1 MGKNRKKRIVIVSLA
16 LLCVVVVEA
25 QTITGKVV
33 DSKTQETIVGATI
46 SVVADKRV
54 LAVTDV
60 NGQFSLPVRYQNKL
74 VKISYIGYKTQTV
87 PLTVNAIYRLRQNV
101 AALGEVVV
109 TARASEGPVT
119 SSIIGRDA
127 MTHLQPNSI
136 ADLMELLPGGY
147 AKDPNMGEANTI
159 TLRETGTMGAYGS
172 TTKNNN
178 YSISS
183 LGTQFM
189 VDGVPISTDANM
201 QYSPLSDTQSST
213 SSSTTENN
221 RNITNRG
228 VDMRSI
234 STDDIESV
242 EVVRGIPSVEYG
254 NLTSGLV
261 NIKKIRRVIPLTA
274 RFKADGYSKLF
285 SLGKGLALNAAGN
298 SVLNVDLGYMDSKID
313 PTDNFENYKRVTGS
327 LRYTLRGERDKKH
340 LWQYS
345 SAFDYSGSFDDS
357 KSDPDIN
364 YGNVEEYKSSYSRLA
379 LTNSF
384 NLKLTKSWFRELD
397 VNTLV
402 SLQLDR
408 LRQTRLVA
416 PQRYGIVPLAW
427 VDGEN
432 EAQAVY
438 AEYTANY
445 LCDGKPFNAYV
456 KAKGVMGFKTTHT
469 DHTIKIGAN
478 WDIAKNFGRGQVYD
492 MHRPLSVS
500 GWSSRPRKYS
510 DIPALQNF
518 SFFVEDLMKANIGK
532 SKIELMAGVRLNTL
546 LGLDSKYNMSGK
558 YYADPR
564 VNLAWHFPKFDL
576 GGKPMAI
583 SLNGGYGIT
592 TKMPTLN
599 YLYPDKYYSNF
610 ICMAYYDTEN
620 PTQDSK
626 FIVHTYVQDPTN
638 YQIKPAR
645 NHKWE
650 VRLDMNWNDN
660 RLSVDYFRESMN
672 SGFRYSSIYGVY
684 DYKYYDVSQMGAG
697 VDYTTLPYENRRV
710 LDGYQQVANGS
721 KLVKQGVELAFTSQ
735 RIKCLRTRVNVTGA
749 WFHTQYTNSQPM
761 FDAVST
767 VVNGQAVRDKYVG
780 LYDWNDG
787 RINDR
792 LNTNVTFDTQIPE
805 WKLVFTTSVQ
815 CMWMIRTKQMKKNG
829 TPMAYIS
836 SEDGLLHDYTEESQ
850 NNPYLLQL
858 ARTYN
863 DDQFKAFTVPMSMV
877 VNLKVTK
884 EIGRYMRLSF
894 FANKILDYLP
904 DYTAN
909 GRVIRRNASPYF
921 GVEAGFTI

>member
-1 MGKNRKKRIVIVSLA
+1 MAFLNVAVM
-16 LLCVVVVEA
+16 EA
-25 QTITGKVV
+25 QNIICKVV
-33 DSKTQETIVGATI
+33 DAKTQEAIVGA
-46 SVVADKRV
+46 VVTQKSSKKV
-54 LAVTDV
+54 LAITDIDGKCELSSSYEG
-60 NGQFSLPVRYQNKL
+60 NL
-74 VKISYIGYKTQTV
+74 VVITYVGYKSLTI
-87 PLTVNAIYRLRQNV
+87 PLKNHAIIPLRQN
-101 AALGEVVV
+101 ATALGEVVV
-109 TARASEGPVT
+109 TARASDGPVT

-159 TLRETGTMGAYGS
+159 TLRETGTMGAYGAI
-172 TTKNNN
+172 TKNNN

-189 VDGVPISTDANM
+189 VDGVPISTDANL
-201 QYSPLSDTQSST
+201 QYSPLSDTQSSA
-213 SSSTTENN
+213 SSSTVENN

-254 NLTSGLV
+254 NLTSGLI
-261 NIKKIRRVIPLTA
+261 NIKKIRRAIPLTA

-285 SLGKGLALNAAGN
+285 SLGKGLQLDGEGN
-298 SVLNVDLGYMDSKID
+298 SILNVDLGYMDSKID
-313 PTDNFENYKRVTGS
+313 PTDNFENYKRVTGA
-327 LRYTLRGERDKKH
+327 LRYTLRGDRKEKIK
-340 LWQYS
+340 WQWN

-364 YGNVEEYKSSYSRLA
+364 YGRVDEYKSSYSRLA
-379 LTNSF
+379 LTNGF
-384 NLKLTKSWFRELD
+384 NVKMPKSWFKELD

-416 PQRYGIVPLAW
+416 PQRYGIVPLSW
-427 VDGEN
+427 SDGEN

-438 AEYTANY
+438 AEYTAHY

-456 KAKGVMGFKTTHT
+456 KVKGVMGFKTPYTL
-469 DHTIKIGAN
+469 HTIKVGAN
-478 WDIAKNFGRGQVYD
+478 WDLAKNFGRGQVYD
-492 MHRPLSVS
+492 MHHPLSVS

-510 DIPALQNF
+510 DIPSLQNF
-518 SFFVEDLMKANIGK
+518 SLFAEELMKANVGK
-532 SKIELMAGVRLNTL
+532 CQLELMVGLRLNTL
-546 LGLDSKYNMSGK
+546 LGLERQFDMSGK

-564 VNLAWHFPKFDL
+564 ANLAWHLPKFKL
-576 GGKPMAI
+576 GGKPMSI

-610 ICMAYYDTEN
+610 ICMAYYDTVN
-620 PTQDSK
+620 PEQDSK
-626 FIVHTYVQDPTN
+626 FVVHTYVQDPTN
-638 YQIKPAR
+638 YHIKPAR

-650 VRLDMNWNDN
+650 IRLDMDWNDN
-660 RLSVDYFRESMN
+660 RLSVDYFRESMT
-672 SGFRYSSIYGVY
+672 SGFRYSTIYGVY
-684 DYKYYDVSQMGAG
+684 DYKSYDVSQMAAG
-697 VDYTTLPYENRRV
+697 KDYTTLPYENKRV
-710 LDGYQQVANGS
+710 LDGYQQSSNGS
-721 KLVKQGVELAFTSQ
+721 ELVKQGIELAFTSQ
-735 RIKCLRTRVNVTGA
+735 RIHCLRTRINVTGA
-749 WFHTQYTNSQPM
+749 WFHTRYTNSQPM
-761 FDAVST
+761 YSPVTT
-767 VVNGQAVRDKYVG
+767 VIDGTAVRDKYVG
-780 LYDWNDG
+780 LYDWNEG
-787 RINDR
+787 RENDR

-805 WKLVFTTSVQ
+805 WKLIFTTSVQ
-815 CMWMIRTKQMKKNG
+815 CMWMIRTKQMWKNG
-829 TPMAYIS
+829 TPMAYMS
-836 SEDGLLHDYTEESQ
+836 YVDGQLHDFKDADRSD
-850 NNPYLLQL
+850 PYLMQL
-858 ARTYN
+858 VRTYN
-863 DDQFKAFTVPMSMV
+863 EEQFKPFTVPMSML

-884 EIGRYMRLSF
+884 EIGKYMRLSF

-909 GRVIRRNASPYF
+909 GKVIRRNASPYF

>member
-1 MGKNRKKRIVIVSLA
+1 MAFLNVAVM
-16 LLCVVVVEA
+16 EA
-25 QTITGKVV
+25 QNIICKVV
-33 DSKTQETIVGATI
+33 DAKTQEAIVGA
-46 SVVADKRV
+46 VVTQKSSKKV
-54 LAVTDV
+54 LAITDIDGKCELSSSYEG
-60 NGQFSLPVRYQNKL
+60 NL
-74 VKISYIGYKTQTV
+74 VVITYVGYKSLTI
-87 PLTVNAIYRLRQNV
+87 PLKNHAIIPLRQN
-101 AALGEVVV
+101 ATALGEVVV
-109 TARASEGPVT
+109 TARASDGPVT

-159 TLRETGTMGAYGS
+159 TLRETGTMGAYGAI
-172 TTKNNN
+172 TKNNN

-189 VDGVPISTDANM
+189 VDGVPISTDANL
-201 QYSPLSDTQSST
+201 QYSPLSDTQSSA
-213 SSSTTENN
+213 SSSTVENN

-254 NLTSGLV
+254 NLTSGLI
-261 NIKKIRRVIPLTA
+261 NIKKIRRAIPLTA

-285 SLGKGLALNAAGN
+285 SLGKGLQLDGEGN
-298 SVLNVDLGYMDSKID
+298 SILNVDLGYMDSKID
-313 PTDNFENYKRVTGS
+313 PTDNFENYKRVTGA
-327 LRYTLRGERDKKH
+327 LRYTLRGDRKEKIK
-340 LWQYS
+340 WQWN

-364 YGNVEEYKSSYSRLA
+364 YGRVDEYKSSYSRLA
-379 LTNSF
+379 LTNGF
-384 NLKLTKSWFRELD
+384 NVKMPKSWFKELD

-416 PQRYGIVPLAW
+416 PQRYGIVPLSW
-427 VDGEN
+427 SDGEN

-438 AEYTANY
+438 AEYTAHY

-456 KAKGVMGFKTTHT
+456 KVKGVMGFKTPYTL
-469 DHTIKIGAN
+469 HTIKVGAN
-478 WDIAKNFGRGQVYD
+478 WDLAKNFGRGQVYD
-492 MHRPLSVS
+492 MHHPLSVS

-510 DIPALQNF
+510 DIPSLQNF
-518 SFFVEDLMKANIGK
+518 SLFAEELLKADVGQ
-532 SKIELMAGVRLNTL
+532 SKVELMLGVRLNTL
-546 LGLDSKYNMSGK
+546 LGLDKQYDMSGK

-564 VNLAWHFPKFDL
+564 ANLAWHFPKFEVA
-576 GGKPMAI
+576 GKPMSI

-610 ICMAYYDTEN
+610 ICMAYYDTAN
-620 PTQDSK
+620 PEQDSK
-626 FIVHTYVQDPTN
+626 FVVHTYVQEPTN

-650 VRLDMNWNDN
+650 IRMDMDWNDN
-660 RLSVDYFRESMN
+660 RLSLDYFRESMT
-672 SGFRYSSIYGVY
+672 SGFRYSTIYGVY
-684 DYKYYDVSQMGAG
+684 DYKSYDVTQMAAG
-697 VDYTTLPYENRRV
+697 MDYTTLPYENKRV
-710 LDGYQQVANGS
+710 LDGYQQASNGS
-721 KLVKQGVELAFTSQ
+721 ELVKQGIELAFTSQ
-735 RIKCLRTRVNVTGA
+735 RIHCLRTRINVTGA
-749 WFHTQYTNSQPM
+749 WFHTKYTNSQPL
-761 FDAVST
+761 FSPVST
-767 VVNGQAVRDKYVG
+767 VIDGRAVREKYVG
-780 LYDWNDG
+780 LYNWNDG
-787 RINDR
+787 RENDR

-805 WKLVFTTSVQ
+805 WKLIFTTSVQ
-815 CMWMIRTKQMKKNG
+815 CMWMIRTKQMWKNG
-829 TPMAYIS
+829 TPMAYMS
-836 SEDGLLHDYTEESQ
+836 YVDGQLHDFKDADRSD
-850 NNPYLLQL
+850 PYLMQL
-858 ARTYN
+858 VRTYN
-863 DDQFKAFTVPMSMV
+863 EEQFKPFTVPMSML

-884 EIGRYMRLSF
+884 EIGKYMRLSF

-909 GRVIRRNASPYF
+909 GKVMRFS
-921 GVEAGFTI
+921 

>member
-1 MGKNRKKRIVIVSLA
+1 MAFLNVAVM
-16 LLCVVVVEA
+16 EA
-25 QTITGKVV
+25 QNIICKVV
-33 DSKTQETIVGATI
+33 DAKTQEAIVGA
-46 SVVADKRV
+46 VVTQKSSKKV
-54 LAVTDV
+54 LAITDIDGKCELSSSYEG
-60 NGQFSLPVRYQNKL
+60 NL
-74 VKISYIGYKTQTV
+74 VVITYVGYKSLTI
-87 PLTVNAIYRLRQNV
+87 PLKNHAIIPLRQN
-101 AALGEVVV
+101 ATALGEVVV
-109 TARASEGPVT
+109 TARASDGPVT

-159 TLRETGTMGAYGS
+159 TLRETGTMGAYGAI
-172 TTKNNN
+172 TKNNN

-189 VDGVPISTDANM
+189 VDGVPISTDANL
-201 QYSPLSDTQSST
+201 QYSPLSDTQSSA
-213 SSSTTENN
+213 SSSTVENN

-254 NLTSGLV
+254 NLTSGLI
-261 NIKKIRRVIPLTA
+261 NIKKIRRAIPLTA

-285 SLGKGLALNAAGN
+285 SLGKGLQLDGEGN
-298 SVLNVDLGYMDSKID
+298 SILNVDLGYMDSKID
-313 PTDNFENYKRVTGS
+313 PTDNFENYKRVTGA
-327 LRYTLRGERDKKH
+327 LRYTLRGDRKEIIK
-340 LWQYS
+340 WQWNL
-345 SAFDYSGSFDDS
+345 AFDYSGSFDDS

-364 YGNVEEYKSSYSRLA
+364 YGRVDEYKSSYSRLA
-379 LTNSF
+379 LTNGF
-384 NLKLTKSWFRELD
+384 NVKMPKSWFKELD

-416 PQRYGIVPLAW
+416 PQRYGIVPLSW
-427 VDGEN
+427 SDGEN

-438 AEYTANY
+438 AEYTAHY

-456 KAKGVMGFKTTHT
+456 KVKGVMGFKTPYTL
-469 DHTIKIGAN
+469 HTIKVGAN
-478 WDIAKNFGRGQVYD
+478 WDLAKNFGRGQVYD
-492 MHRPLSVS
+492 MHHPLSVS

-510 DIPALQNF
+510 DIPSLQNF
-518 SFFVEDLMKANIGK
+518 SLFAEELMKANVGK
-532 SKIELMAGVRLNTL
+532 CQLELMVGLRLNTL
-546 LGLDSKYNMSGK
+546 LGLERQFDMSGK

-564 VNLAWHFPKFDL
+564 ANLAWHLPKFKL
-576 GGKPMAI
+576 GGKPMSI

-610 ICMAYYDTEN
+610 ICMAYYDTAN
-620 PTQDSK
+620 PEQDSK
-626 FIVHTYVQDPTN
+626 FVVHTYVQEPTN

-650 VRLDMNWNDN
+650 IRMDMDWNDN
-660 RLSVDYFRESMN
+660 RLSLDYFRESMT
-672 SGFRYSSIYGVY
+672 SGFRYSTIYGVY
-684 DYKYYDVSQMGAG
+684 DYKSYDVTQMAAG
-697 VDYTTLPYENRRV
+697 MDYTTLPYENKRV
-710 LDGYQQVANGS
+710 LDGYQQASNGS
-721 KLVKQGVELAFTSQ
+721 ELVKQGIELAFTSQ
-735 RIKCLRTRVNVTGA
+735 RIHCLRTRINVTGA
-749 WFHTQYTNSQPM
+749 WFHTRYTNSQPM
-761 FDAVST
+761 YSPVTT
-767 VVNGQAVRDKYVG
+767 VIDGTAVRDKYVG
-780 LYDWNDG
+780 LYDWNEG
-787 RINDR
+787 RENDR

-805 WKLVFTTSVQ
+805 WKLIFTTSVQ
-815 CMWMIRTKQMKKNG
+815 CMWMIRTKQMWKNG
-829 TPMAYIS
+829 TPMAYMS
-836 SEDGLLHDYTEESQ
+836 YVDGQLHDFKDADRSD
-850 NNPYLLQL
+850 PYLMQL
-858 ARTYN
+858 VRTYN
-863 DDQFKAFTVPMSMV
+863 EEQFKPFTVPMSML

-884 EIGRYMRLSF
+884 EIGKYMRLSF

-909 GRVIRRNASPYF
+909 GKVIRRNASPYF

>member
-1 MGKNRKKRIVIVSLA
+1 MKRIITVSLS
-16 LLCVVVVEA
+16 LLSVVMAEA
-25 QTITGKVV
+25 QNIIGQVV
-33 DSKTQETIVGATI
+33 DSKTQETIIGATI
-46 SVVADKRV
+46 SVVDAKEFS
-54 LAVTDV
+54 AVTDV
-60 NGQFSLPVRYQNKL
+60 NGRFALPAHCQGKQ
-74 VKISYIGYKTQTV
+74 VKISYVGYK
-87 PLTVNAIYRLRQNV
+87 PLAIALTAHATYRLQQDV
-101 AALGEVVV
+101 KAIGEVVV

-159 TLRETGTMGAYGS
+159 TLRETGTMGAYGT

-213 SSSTTENN
+213 SSSSTENN

-234 STDDIESV
+234 STDDIENV

-261 NIKKIRRVIPLTA
+261 NIKKIRRAIPLTA

-285 SLGKGLALNAAGN
+285 SLGKGINLGTSGS

-313 PTDNFENYKRVTGS
+313 PTDNFESYKRVTGS
-327 LRYTLRGERDKKH
+327 LRYTYRNDKNDNCT
-340 LWQYS
+340 WQWN

-364 YGNVEEYKSSYSRLA
+364 YGNISEYKSSYSRMA
-379 LTNSF
+379 LTNNF
-384 NLKLTKSWFRELD
+384 NLRMPKSWLREVD
-397 VNTLV
+397 VNTSL

-408 LRQTRLVA
+408 LRQTRLVS
-416 PQRYGIVPLAW
+416 PQRYGIVPLSW
-427 VDGEN
+427 SEGEN
-432 EAQAVY
+432 VAQAVFS
-438 AEYTANY
+438 EYEASY
-445 LCDGKPFNAYV
+445 LCDGKPFTAYV
-456 KAKGVMGFKTTHT
+456 KAKAVMGFDALRTNSTVKL
-469 DHTIKIGAN
+469 GAN
-478 WDIAKNFGRGQVYD
+478 WDMAKNFGRGQVYD
-492 MHRPLSVS
+492 MSHPLSLS

-510 DIPALQNF
+510 DIPSLHNF
-518 SFFVEDLMKANIGK
+518 SLFGEELLKWKWGGSRM
-532 SKIELMAGVRLNTL
+532 ELMAGVRLNTL
-546 LGLDSKYNMSGK
+546 LGLSGKYDMSGK
-558 YYADPR
+558 FYADPR
-564 VNLAWHFPKFDL
+564 ANLAWHLPKFDM

-583 SLNGGYGIT
+583 SLNMGYGIT

-610 ICMAYYDTEN
+610 TCMSYYDTQNPVEN
-620 PTQDSK
+620 SL
-626 FIVHTYVQDPTN
+626 FVVHTYIQDPTN
-638 YQIKPAR
+638 YRLKPAR

-650 VRLDMNWNDN
+650 VRLDMDWDDN
-660 RLSVDYFRESMN
+660 RLSVDYFREKMT
-672 SGFRYSSIYGVY
+672 SGFRYANI
-684 DYKYYDVSQMGAG
+684 YDVYTYRRYDASQMAAG
-697 VDYTTLPYENRRV
+697 VDYTTLSYENRQV
-710 LDGYQQVANGS
+710 LDGYQQATNGS
-721 KLVKQGVELAFTSQ
+721 ELTKQGVELSFTSR

-749 WFHTQYTNSQPM
+749 WFRTLYQNSQPM
-761 FDAVST
+761 YESVST
-767 VVNGQAVRDKYVG
+767 VVDNQPVREKYVG

-787 RINDR
+787 RENDR

-805 WKLVFTTSVQ
+805 WKLIFTTSVQ
-815 CMWMIRTKQMKKNG
+815 CMWLVRTQQMWKNG
-829 TPMAYIS
+829 TPMTYLSA
-836 SEDGLLHDYTEESQ
+836 EDGELHDYTSESAGD
-850 NNPYLLQL
+850 PYLMQL
-858 ARTYN
+858 VKNYN
-863 DDQFKAFTVPMSMV
+863 QDSFKPFTVPMSMV

-884 EIGRYMRLSF
+884 EIGKYMRLSF

-909 GRVIRRNASPYF
+909 GKVVRRNASPYF
-921 GVEAGFTI
+921 GVEAGITI

>member
-1 MGKNRKKRIVIVSLA
+1 MAFLNVAVM
-16 LLCVVVVEA
+16 EA
-25 QTITGKVV
+25 QNIICKVV
-33 DSKTQETIVGATI
+33 DAKTQEAIVGA
-46 SVVADKRV
+46 VVTQKSSKKV
-54 LAVTDV
+54 LAITDIDGKCELSSSYEG
-60 NGQFSLPVRYQNKL
+60 NL
-74 VKISYIGYKTQTV
+74 VVITYVGYKSLTI
-87 PLTVNAIYRLRQNV
+87 PLKNHAIIPLRQN
-101 AALGEVVV
+101 ATALGEVVV
-109 TARASEGPVT
+109 TARASDGPVT

-159 TLRETGTMGAYGS
+159 TLRETGTMGAYGAI
-172 TTKNNN
+172 TKNNN

-189 VDGVPISTDANM
+189 VDGVPISTDANL
-201 QYSPLSDTQSST
+201 QYSPLSDTQSSA
-213 SSSTTENN
+213 SSSTVENN

-254 NLTSGLV
+254 NLTSGLI
-261 NIKKIRRVIPLTA
+261 NIKKIRRAIPLTA

-285 SLGKGLALNAAGN
+285 SLGKGLQLDGEGN
-298 SVLNVDLGYMDSKID
+298 SILNVDLGYMDSKID
-313 PTDNFENYKRVTGS
+313 PTDNFENYKRVTGA
-327 LRYTLRGERDKKH
+327 LRYTLRGDRKEKIK
-340 LWQYS
+340 WQWN

-364 YGNVEEYKSSYSRLA
+364 YGRVDEYKSSYSRLA
-379 LTNSF
+379 LTNGF
-384 NLKLTKSWFRELD
+384 NVKMPKSWFKELD

-416 PQRYGIVPLAW
+416 PQRYGIVPLSW
-427 VDGEN
+427 SDGEN

-438 AEYTANY
+438 AEYTAHY

-456 KAKGVMGFKTTHT
+456 KVKGVMGFKTPYTL
-469 DHTIKIGAN
+469 HTIKVGAN
-478 WDIAKNFGRGQVYD
+478 WDLAKNFGRGQVYD
-492 MHRPLSVS
+492 MHHPLSVS

-510 DIPALQNF
+510 DIPSLQNF
-518 SFFVEDLMKANIGK
+518 SLFAEELLKADVGQ
-532 SKIELMAGVRLNTL
+532 SKVELMLGVRLNTL
-546 LGLDSKYNMSGK
+546 LGLDKQYDMSGK

-564 VNLAWHFPKFDL
+564 ANLAWHFPKFEVA
-576 GGKPMAI
+576 GKPMSI

-610 ICMAYYDTEN
+610 ICMAYYDTAN
-620 PTQDSK
+620 PEQDSK
-626 FIVHTYVQDPTN
+626 FVVHTYVQEPTN

-650 VRLDMNWNDN
+650 IRMDMDWNDN
-660 RLSVDYFRESMN
+660 RLSLDYFRESMT
-672 SGFRYSSIYGVY
+672 SGFRYSTIYGVY
-684 DYKYYDVSQMGAG
+684 DYKSYDVTQMAAG
-697 VDYTTLPYENRRV
+697 MDYTTLPYENKRV
-710 LDGYQQVANGS
+710 LDGYQQASNGS
-721 KLVKQGVELAFTSQ
+721 ELVKQGIELAFTSQ
-735 RIKCLRTRVNVTGA
+735 RIHCLRTRINVTGA
-749 WFHTQYTNSQPM
+749 WFHTKYTNSQPL
-761 FDAVST
+761 FSPVST
-767 VVNGQAVRDKYVG
+767 VIDGRAVREKYVG
-780 LYDWNDG
+780 LYNWNDG
-787 RINDR
+787 RENDR

-805 WKLVFTTSVQ
+805 WKLIFTTSVQ
-815 CMWMIRTKQMKKNG
+815 CMWMIRTKQMWKNG
-829 TPMAYIS
+829 TPMAYMS
-836 SEDGLLHDYTEESQ
+836 YVDGQLHDFKDADRSD
-850 NNPYLLQL
+850 PYLMQL
-858 ARTYN
+858 VRTYN
-863 DDQFKAFTVPMSMV
+863 EEQFKPFTVPMSML

-884 EIGRYMRLSF
+884 EIGKYMRLSF

-909 GRVIRRNASPYF
+909 GKVIRRNASPYF
-921 GVEAGFTI
+921 GVETGFTI

>member
-1 MGKNRKKRIVIVSLA
+1 MAFLNVAVM
-16 LLCVVVVEA
+16 EA
-25 QTITGKVV
+25 QNIICKVV
-33 DSKTQETIVGATI
+33 DAKTQEAIVGA
-46 SVVADKRV
+46 VVTQKSSKKV
-54 LAVTDV
+54 LAITDIDGKCELSSSYEG
-60 NGQFSLPVRYQNKL
+60 NL
-74 VKISYIGYKTQTV
+74 VVITYVGYKSLTI
-87 PLTVNAIYRLRQNV
+87 PLKNHAIIPLRQN
-101 AALGEVVV
+101 ATALGEVVV
-109 TARASEGPVT
+109 TARASDGPVT

-159 TLRETGTMGAYGS
+159 TLRETGTMGAYGAI
-172 TTKNNN
+172 TKNNN

-189 VDGVPISTDANM
+189 VDGVPISTDANL
-201 QYSPLSDTQSST
+201 QYSPLSDTQSSA
-213 SSSTTENN
+213 SSSTVENN

-254 NLTSGLV
+254 NLTSGLI
-261 NIKKIRRVIPLTA
+261 NIKKIRRAIPLTA

-285 SLGKGLALNAAGN
+285 SLGKGLQLDGEGN
-298 SVLNVDLGYMDSKID
+298 SILNVDLGYMDSKID
-313 PTDNFENYKRVTGS
+313 PTDNFENYKRVTGA
-327 LRYTLRGERDKKH
+327 LRYTLRGDRKEKIK
-340 LWQYS
+340 WQWN

-364 YGNVEEYKSSYSRLA
+364 YGRVDEYKSSYSRLA
-379 LTNSF
+379 LTNGF
-384 NLKLTKSWFRELD
+384 NVKMPKSWFKELD

-416 PQRYGIVPLAW
+416 PQRYGIVPLSW
-427 VDGEN
+427 SDGEN

-438 AEYTANY
+438 AEYTAHY

-456 KAKGVMGFKTTHT
+456 KVKGVMGFKTPYTL
-469 DHTIKIGAN
+469 HTIKVGAN
-478 WDIAKNFGRGQVYD
+478 WDLAKNFGRGQVYD
-492 MHRPLSVS
+492 MHHPLSVS

-510 DIPALQNF
+510 DIPSLQNF
-518 SFFVEDLMKANIGK
+518 SLFAEELLKADVGQ
-532 SKIELMAGVRLNTL
+532 SKVELMLGVRLNTL
-546 LGLDSKYNMSGK
+546 LGLDKQYDMSGK

-564 VNLAWHFPKFDL
+564 ANLAWHFPKFEVA
-576 GGKPMAI
+576 GKPMSI

-610 ICMAYYDTEN
+610 ICMAYYDAAN
-620 PTQDSK
+620 PEQDSK
-626 FIVHTYVQDPTN
+626 FVVHTYVQEPTN

-650 VRLDMNWNDN
+650 IRMDMDWNDN
-660 RLSVDYFRESMN
+660 RLSLDYFRESMT
-672 SGFRYSSIYGVY
+672 SGFRYSTIYGVY
-684 DYKYYDVSQMGAG
+684 DYKSYDVTQMAAG
-697 VDYTTLPYENRRV
+697 MDYTTLPYENKRV
-710 LDGYQQVANGS
+710 LDGYQQASNGS
-721 KLVKQGVELAFTSQ
+721 ELVKQGIELAFTSQ
-735 RIKCLRTRVNVTGA
+735 RIRCLRTRINVTGA
-749 WFHTQYTNSQPM
+749 WFHTKYTNSQPL
-761 FDAVST
+761 FSPVST
-767 VVNGQAVRDKYVG
+767 VIDGRAVREKYVG
-780 LYDWNDG
+780 LYNWNDG
-787 RINDR
+787 RENDR

-805 WKLVFTTSVQ
+805 WKLIFTTSVQ
-815 CMWMIRTKQMKKNG
+815 CMWMIRTKQMWKNG
-829 TPMAYIS
+829 TPMAYMS
-836 SEDGLLHDYTEESQ
+836 YVDGQLHDFKDADRSD
-850 NNPYLLQL
+850 PYLMQL
-858 ARTYN
+858 VRTYN
-863 DDQFKAFTVPMSMV
+863 EEQFKPFTVPMSML

-884 EIGRYMRLSF
+884 EIGKYMRLSF

-909 GRVIRRNASPYF
+909 GKVIRRNASPYF

>member
-1 MGKNRKKRIVIVSLA
+1 MRRTVTALLA
-16 LLCVVVVEA
+16 LLCVVMAEA
-25 QTITGKVV
+25 QTITGKVI
-33 DSKTQETIVGATI
+33 DAKTQEAIIGATI
-46 SVVADKRV
+46 TLKGSKGVS
-54 LAVTDV
+54 AVTDI
-60 NGQFSLPVRYQNKL
+60 NGQFKMVTPPKGSSIHV
-74 VKISYIGYKTQTV
+74 SYVGYKSLDV
-87 PLTVNAIYRLRQNV
+87 PLRDGATYRLRQDV

-109 TARASEGPVT
+109 TARASDGPVT
-119 SSIIGRDA
+119 SSLIGRDA

-172 TTKNNN
+172 STKNNN

-213 SSSTTENN
+213 SSSTVENN

-261 NIKKIRRVIPLTA
+261 NIKKIRRAIPLTA

-285 SLGKGLALNAAGN
+285 SLGKGINLDKGGT
-298 SVLNVDLGYMDSKID
+298 SILNVDLGYMDSKID

-327 LRYTLRGERDKKH
+327 LRYTYRNDKDSH
-340 LWQYS
+340 RIWQYN

-364 YGNVEEYKSSYSRLA
+364 YGNISEYKSSYSRMA
-379 LTNSF
+379 LTNNF
-384 NLKLTKSWFRELD
+384 NLKMPKSWFKEVD

-408 LRQTRLVA
+408 LRQTQLVA
-416 PQRYGIVPLAW
+416 PQRYGIVPLSW
-427 VDGEN
+427 SEGEN
-432 EAQAVY
+432 VAQAVFS
-438 AEYTANY
+438 EYEASY
-445 LCDGKPFNAYV
+445 LCDGKPFTAYV
-456 KAKGVMGFKTTHT
+456 KAKAVMGFDVLNTHSAV
-469 DHTIKIGAN
+469 KVGAN
-478 WDIAKNFGRGQVYD
+478 WDMAKNFGRGQVYD
-492 MHRPLSVS
+492 MARPLSLS

-518 SFFVEDLMKANIGK
+518 SLFGEELLKWGWGRSQLD
-532 SKIELMAGVRLNTL
+532 LMAGVRLNSL
-546 LGLDSKYNMSGK
+546 LGLNRKFDMSGK
-558 YYADPR
+558 MYVDPR
-564 VNLAWHFPKFDL
+564 VNLAWHLPKFDV
-576 GGKPMAI
+576 GDKPMSI
-583 SLNGGYGIT
+583 SLNVGYGIT

-610 ICMAYYDTEN
+610 ICMSYYDTQHPVE
-620 PTQDSK
+620 DSK
-626 FIVHTYVQDPTN
+626 FVVHTYIQDPTN
-638 YQIKPAR
+638 YHLKPAR
-645 NHKWE
+645 NSKWE
-650 VRLDMNWNDN
+650 VRMDVSWNDN
-660 RLSVDYFRESMN
+660 RLSVDYFREKMN
-672 SGFRYSSIYGVY
+672 SGFRYSNIYDVY
-684 DYKYYDVSQMGAG
+684 TYRRYDVSQMAAG
-697 VDYTTLPYENRRV
+697 VDYTTLPYETRQV
-710 LDGYQQVANGS
+710 LDGYQQVSNGS
-721 KLVKQGVELAFTSQ
+721 ELTKQGIELSFTSQ

-749 WFHTQYTNSQPM
+749 WFRTLYQNSQPM
-761 FDAVST
+761 FESVSAVID
-767 VVNGQAVRDKYVG
+767 NQPLRERYVG

-787 RINDR
+787 RQNDR

-805 WKLVFTTSVQ
+805 WKLIFTTSVQ
-815 CMWMIRTKQMKKNG
+815 CMWLVRTKLMWKNG
-829 TPMAYIS
+829 TPMAYLS
-836 SEDGLLHDYTEESQ
+836 AEDGELHDYTDESAQ
-850 NNPYLLQL
+850 DAYLMQL
-858 ARTYN
+858 IKSYN
-863 DDQFKAFTVPMSMV
+863 QDSFKPFTIPMSMI

-884 EIGRYMRLSF
+884 EIGKYMRLSF

-909 GRVIRRNASPYF
+909 GKVIRRNASPYF

>member
-1 MGKNRKKRIVIVSLA
+1 MAFLNVAVM
-16 LLCVVVVEA
+16 EA
-25 QTITGKVV
+25 QNIICKVV
-33 DSKTQETIVGATI
+33 DAKTQEAIVRA
-46 SVVADKRV
+46 VVTQKSSKKV
-54 LAVTDV
+54 LAITDIDGKCELSSSYEG
-60 NGQFSLPVRYQNKL
+60 NL
-74 VKISYIGYKTQTV
+74 VVITYVGYKSLTI
-87 PLTVNAIYRLRQNV
+87 PLKNHAIIPLRQN
-101 AALGEVVV
+101 ATALGEVVV
-109 TARASEGPVT
+109 TARASDGPVT

-159 TLRETGTMGAYGS
+159 TLRETGTMGAYGAI
-172 TTKNNN
+172 TKNNN

-189 VDGVPISTDANM
+189 VDGVPISTDANL
-201 QYSPLSDTQSST
+201 QYSPLSDTQSSA
-213 SSSTTENN
+213 SSSTVENN

-254 NLTSGLV
+254 NLTSGLI
-261 NIKKIRRVIPLTA
+261 NIKKIRRAIPLTA

-285 SLGKGLALNAAGN
+285 SLGKGLQLDGEGN
-298 SVLNVDLGYMDSKID
+298 SILNVDLGYMDSKID
-313 PTDNFENYKRVTGS
+313 PTDNFENYKRVTGA
-327 LRYTLRGERDKKH
+327 LRYTLRGDRKEKIK
-340 LWQYS
+340 WQWN

-364 YGNVEEYKSSYSRLA
+364 YGRVDEYKSSYSRLA

-384 NLKLTKSWFRELD
+384 NVKMPKSWFKELD

-416 PQRYGIVPLAW
+416 PQRYGIVPLSW
-427 VDGEN
+427 SDGEN

-438 AEYTANY
+438 AEYTAHY

-456 KAKGVMGFKTTHT
+456 KVKGVMGFKTPYTL
-469 DHTIKIGAN
+469 HTIKVGAN
-478 WDIAKNFGRGQVYD
+478 WDLAKNFGRGQVYD
-492 MHRPLSVS
+492 MHHPLSVS

-510 DIPALQNF
+510 DIPSLQNF
-518 SFFVEDLMKANIGK
+518 SLFAEELMKANVGK
-532 SKIELMAGVRLNTL
+532 CQLELMVGLRLNTL
-546 LGLDSKYNMSGK
+546 LGLERQFDMSGK

-564 VNLAWHFPKFDL
+564 ANLAWHLPKFKL
-576 GGKPMAI
+576 GGKPMSI

-610 ICMAYYDTEN
+610 ICLAYYDTAN
-620 PTQDSK
+620 PEQDSK
-626 FIVHTYVQDPTN
+626 FVVHTYVQDPTN
-638 YQIKPAR
+638 YHIKPAR

-650 VRLDMNWNDN
+650 IRLDMDWNDN
-660 RLSVDYFRESMN
+660 RLSVDYFRESMT
-672 SGFRYSSIYGVY
+672 SGFRYSTIYGVY
-684 DYKYYDVSQMGAG
+684 DYKSYDVSQMAAG
-697 VDYTTLPYENRRV
+697 KDYTTLPYENKRV
-710 LDGYQQVANGS
+710 LDGYQQSSNGS
-721 KLVKQGVELAFTSQ
+721 ELVKQGIELAFTSQ
-735 RIKCLRTRVNVTGA
+735 RIHCLRTRINVTGA
-749 WFHTQYTNSQPM
+749 WFHTRYTNSQPM
-761 FDAVST
+761 YSPVTT
-767 VVNGQAVRDKYVG
+767 VIDGTAVRDKYVG
-780 LYDWNDG
+780 LYDWNEG
-787 RINDR
+787 RENDR

-805 WKLVFTTSVQ
+805 WKLIFTTSVQ
-815 CMWMIRTKQMKKNG
+815 CMWMIRTKQMWKNG
-829 TPMAYIS
+829 TPMAYMS
-836 SEDGLLHDYTEESQ
+836 YVDGQLHDFKDADRSD
-850 NNPYLLQL
+850 PYLMQL
-858 ARTYN
+858 VRTYN
-863 DDQFKAFTVPMSMV
+863 EEQFKPFTVPMSML

-884 EIGRYMRLSF
+884 EIGKYMRLSF

-909 GRVIRRNASPYF
+909 GKVIRRNASPYF

>member
-1 MGKNRKKRIVIVSLA
+1 MAFLNVAVM
-16 LLCVVVVEA
+16 EA
-25 QTITGKVV
+25 QNIICKVV
-33 DSKTQETIVGATI
+33 DAKTQEAIVGA
-46 SVVADKRV
+46 VVTQKSSKKV
-54 LAVTDV
+54 LAITDIDGKCELSSSYEG
-60 NGQFSLPVRYQNKL
+60 NL
-74 VKISYIGYKTQTV
+74 VVITYVGYKSLTI
-87 PLTVNAIYRLRQNV
+87 PLKNHAIIPLRQN
-101 AALGEVVV
+101 ATALGEVVV
-109 TARASEGPVT
+109 TARASDGPVT

-159 TLRETGTMGAYGS
+159 TLRETGTMGAYGAI
-172 TTKNNN
+172 TKNNN

-189 VDGVPISTDANM
+189 VDGVPISTDANL
-201 QYSPLSDTQSST
+201 QYSPLSDTQSSA
-213 SSSTTENN
+213 SSSTVENN

-254 NLTSGLV
+254 NLTSGLI
-261 NIKKIRRVIPLTA
+261 NIKKIRRAIPLTA

-285 SLGKGLALNAAGN
+285 SLGKGLQLDGEGN
-298 SVLNVDLGYMDSKID
+298 SILNVDLGYMDSKID
-313 PTDNFENYKRVTGS
+313 PTDNFENYKRVTGA
-327 LRYTLRGERDKKH
+327 LRYTLRGDRKEKIK
-340 LWQYS
+340 WQWN

-364 YGNVEEYKSSYSRLA
+364 YGRVDEYKSSYSRLA
-379 LTNSF
+379 LTNGF
-384 NLKLTKSWFRELD
+384 NVKMPKSWFKELD

-416 PQRYGIVPLAW
+416 PQRYGIVPLSW
-427 VDGEN
+427 SDGEN

-438 AEYTANY
+438 AEYTAHY

-456 KAKGVMGFKTTHT
+456 KVKGVMGFKTPYTL
-469 DHTIKIGAN
+469 HTIKVGAN
-478 WDIAKNFGRGQVYD
+478 WDLAKNFGRGQVYD
-492 MHRPLSVS
+492 MHHPLSVS

-510 DIPALQNF
+510 DIPSLQNF
-518 SFFVEDLMKANIGK
+518 SLFAEELMKANVGK
-532 SKIELMAGVRLNTL
+532 CQLELMVGLRLNTL
-546 LGLDSKYNMSGK
+546 LGLERQFDMSGK

-564 VNLAWHFPKFDL
+564 ANLAWHLPKFKL
-576 GGKPMAI
+576 GGKPMSI

-610 ICMAYYDTEN
+610 ICMAYYDTAN
-620 PTQDSK
+620 PEQDSK
-626 FIVHTYVQDPTN
+626 FVVHTYVQEPTN

-650 VRLDMNWNDN
+650 IRMDMDWNDN
-660 RLSVDYFRESMN
+660 RLSLDYFRESMT
-672 SGFRYSSIYGVY
+672 SGFRYSTIYGVY
-684 DYKYYDVSQMGAG
+684 DYKSYDVTQMAAG
-697 VDYTTLPYENRRV
+697 MDYTTLPYENKRV
-710 LDGYQQVANGS
+710 LDGYQQASNGS
-721 KLVKQGVELAFTSQ
+721 ELVKQGIELAFTSQ
-735 RIKCLRTRVNVTGA
+735 RIRCLRTRINVTGA
-749 WFHTQYTNSQPM
+749 WFHTKYTNSQPL
-761 FDAVST
+761 FSPVST
-767 VVNGQAVRDKYVG
+767 VIDGRAVREKYVG
-780 LYDWNDG
+780 LYNWNDG
-787 RINDR
+787 RENDR

-805 WKLVFTTSVQ
+805 WKLIFTTSVQ
-815 CMWMIRTKQMKKNG
+815 CMWMIRTKQMWKNG
-829 TPMAYIS
+829 TPMAYMS
-836 SEDGLLHDYTEESQ
+836 YVDGQLHDFKDADRSD
-850 NNPYLLQL
+850 PYLMQL
-858 ARTYN
+858 VRTYN
-863 DDQFKAFTVPMSMV
+863 EEQFKPFTVPMSML

-884 EIGRYMRLSF
+884 EIGKYMRLSF

-909 GRVIRRNASPYF
+909 GKVIRRNASPYF

>member
-1 MGKNRKKRIVIVSLA
+1 MAFLNVAVM
-16 LLCVVVVEA
+16 EA
-25 QTITGKVV
+25 QNIICKVV
-33 DSKTQETIVGATI
+33 DAKTQEAIVGA
-46 SVVADKRV
+46 VVTQKSSKKV
-54 LAVTDV
+54 LAITDIDGKCELSSSYEG
-60 NGQFSLPVRYQNKL
+60 NL
-74 VKISYIGYKTQTV
+74 VVITYVGYKSLTI
-87 PLTVNAIYRLRQNV
+87 PLKNHAIIPLRQN
-101 AALGEVVV
+101 ATALGEVVV
-109 TARASEGPVT
+109 TARASDGPVT

-159 TLRETGTMGAYGS
+159 TLRETGTMGAYGAI
-172 TTKNNN
+172 TKNNN

-189 VDGVPISTDANM
+189 VDGVPISTDANL
-201 QYSPLSDTQSST
+201 QYSPLSDTQSSA
-213 SSSTTENN
+213 SSSTVENN

-254 NLTSGLV
+254 NLTSGLI
-261 NIKKIRRVIPLTA
+261 NIKKIRRAIPLTA

-285 SLGKGLALNAAGN
+285 SLGKGLQLDGEGN
-298 SVLNVDLGYMDSKID
+298 SILNVDLGYMDSKID
-313 PTDNFENYKRVTGS
+313 PTDNFENYKRVTGA
-327 LRYTLRGERDKKH
+327 LRYTLRGDRKEKIK
-340 LWQYS
+340 WQWN

-364 YGNVEEYKSSYSRLA
+364 YGRVDEYKSSYSRLA
-379 LTNSF
+379 LTNGF
-384 NLKLTKSWFRELD
+384 NVKMPKFWFKELD

-416 PQRYGIVPLAW
+416 PQRYGIVPLSW
-427 VDGEN
+427 SDGEN

-438 AEYTANY
+438 AEYTAHY

-456 KAKGVMGFKTTHT
+456 KVKGVMGFKTPYTL
-469 DHTIKIGAN
+469 HTIKVGAN
-478 WDIAKNFGRGQVYD
+478 WDLAKNFGRGQVYD
-492 MHRPLSVS
+492 MHHPLSVS

-510 DIPALQNF
+510 DIPSLQNF
-518 SFFVEDLMKANIGK
+518 SLFAEELLKADVGQ
-532 SKIELMAGVRLNTL
+532 SKVELMLGVRLNTL
-546 LGLDSKYNMSGK
+546 LGLDKQYDMSGK

-564 VNLAWHFPKFDL
+564 ANLAWHFPKFEVA
-576 GGKPMAI
+576 GKPMSI

-610 ICMAYYDTEN
+610 ICMAYYDTAN
-620 PTQDSK
+620 PEQDSK
-626 FIVHTYVQDPTN
+626 FVVHTYVQEPTN

-650 VRLDMNWNDN
+650 IRMDMDWNDN
-660 RLSVDYFRESMN
+660 RLSLDYFRESMT
-672 SGFRYSSIYGVY
+672 SGFRYSTIYGVY
-684 DYKYYDVSQMGAG
+684 DYKSYDVTQMAAG
-697 VDYTTLPYENRRV
+697 MDYTTLPYENKRV
-710 LDGYQQVANGS
+710 LDGYQQASNGS
-721 KLVKQGVELAFTSQ
+721 ELVKQGIELAFTSQ
-735 RIKCLRTRVNVTGA
+735 RIRCLRTRINVTGA
-749 WFHTQYTNSQPM
+749 WFHTKYTNSQPL
-761 FDAVST
+761 FSPVST
-767 VVNGQAVRDKYVG
+767 VIDGRAVREKYVG
-780 LYDWNDG
+780 LYNWNDG
-787 RINDR
+787 RENDR

-805 WKLVFTTSVQ
+805 WKLIFTTSVQ
-815 CMWMIRTKQMKKNG
+815 CMWMIRTKQMWKNG
-829 TPMAYIS
+829 TPMAYMS
-836 SEDGLLHDYTEESQ
+836 YVDGQLHDFKDADRSD
-850 NNPYLLQL
+850 PYLMQL
-858 ARTYN
+858 VRTYN
-863 DDQFKAFTVPMSMV
+863 EEQFKPFTVPMSML

-884 EIGRYMRLSF
+884 EIGKYMRLSF

-909 GRVIRRNASPYF
+909 GKVIRRNASPYF

>member
-1 MGKNRKKRIVIVSLA
+1 MKRIITVSLS
-16 LLCVVVVEA
+16 LLCAVVMEA
-25 QTITGKVV
+25 QNIIGQVI
-33 DSKTQETIVGATI
+33 DNKTQETIIGATI
-46 SVVADKRV
+46 SVVDDKNV
-54 LAVTDV
+54 SAVTDI
-60 NGQFSLPVRYQNKL
+60 NGRFTLPVSCQGKQ
-74 VKISYIGYKTQTV
+74 VKVSYIGYK
-87 PLTVNAIYRLRQNV
+87 PLTATLTAHSTFRLQQDVKAI
-101 AALGEVVV
+101 GEVVV
-109 TARASEGPVT
+109 TARVSNGPVT

-213 SSSTTENN
+213 STSSTENN

-261 NIKKIRRVIPLTA
+261 NIKKIRRAIPLTA

-285 SLGKGLALNAAGN
+285 SLGKGINLGGNGN
-298 SVLNVDLGYMDSKID
+298 SILNVDLGYMDSKID

-327 LRYTLRGERDKKH
+327 LRYTYRNEKQENRT
-340 LWQYS
+340 WQWN

-364 YGNVEEYKSSYSRLA
+364 YGNISEYKSSYSRMA
-379 LTNSF
+379 LTN
-384 NLKLTKSWFRELD
+384 NLNLRMPKSWLREID
-397 VNTLV
+397 VNTSL

-408 LRQTRLVA
+408 LRQTRLVS
-416 PQRYGIVPLAW
+416 PQRYGIVPLSW
-427 VDGEN
+427 SEGEN
-432 EAQAVY
+432 VAQAVFS
-438 AEYTANY
+438 EYEASY
-445 LCDGKPFNAYV
+445 LCDGKPFTAYV
-456 KAKGVMGFKTTHT
+456 KAKAVMDFDVLHT
-469 DHTIKIGAN
+469 NSTVKVGAN
-478 WDIAKNFGRGQVYD
+478 WDLAKNFGRGQVYD
-492 MHRPLSVS
+492 MSRPLSLS

-518 SFFVEDLMKANIGK
+518 SLFGEELLKWKWGG
-532 SKIELMAGVRLNTL
+532 SKMELMAGVRLNTL
-546 LGLDSKYNMSGK
+546 LGLSSKFDMSGK
-558 YYADPR
+558 FYADPR
-564 VNLAWHFPKFDL
+564 TNLAWHLPKFDL

-583 SLNGGYGIT
+583 SFNVGYGIT

-610 ICMAYYDTEN
+610 TCLSYYDAQNPVEN
-620 PTQDSK
+620 SQ
-626 FIVHTYVQDPTN
+626 FVVHTYIQDPTN
-638 YQIKPAR
+638 YHLKPAR
-645 NHKWE
+645 NNKWE
-650 VRLDMNWNDN
+650 VRLDMDWDDN
-660 RLSVDYFRESMN
+660 RLSVDYFREKMT
-672 SGFRYSSIYGVY
+672 SGFRYSNVYGVY
-684 DYKYYDVSQMGAG
+684 TYRRYNASQMVAG
-697 VDYTTLPYENRRV
+697 VDYTTLPYENRQV
-710 LDGYQQVANGS
+710 LDGYQQVTNGS
-721 KLVKQGVELAFTSQ
+721 ELTKQGIELSFTSR

-749 WFHTQYTNSQPM
+749 WFRTLYQNSQPM
-761 FDAVST
+761 YESVST
-767 VVNGQAVRDKYVG
+767 VVDNQPVREKYVG

-787 RINDR
+787 RQNDR

-805 WKLVFTTSVQ
+805 WKLIFTTSVQ
-815 CMWMIRTKQMKKNG
+815 CMWLVRTQQMWKNG
-829 TPMAYIS
+829 TPTAYLS
-836 SEDGLLHDYTEESQ
+836 SEDGELHDYTEESASD
-850 NNPYLLQL
+850 PYLMQL
-858 ARTYN
+858 IKTYN
-863 DDQFKAFTVPMSMV
+863 QDSFKPFTVPMSMV

-884 EIGRYMRLSF
+884 EIGKYMRLSF

-909 GRVIRRNASPYF
+909 GKVVRRNASPYF
-921 GVEAGFTI
+921 GVEAGITI

>member
-1 MGKNRKKRIVIVSLA
+1 MAFLNVAVM
-16 LLCVVVVEA
+16 EA
-25 QTITGKVV
+25 QNIICKVV
-33 DSKTQETIVGATI
+33 DAKTQEAIVGA
-46 SVVADKRV
+46 VVTQKSSKKV
-54 LAVTDV
+54 LAITDIDGKCELSSSYEG
-60 NGQFSLPVRYQNKL
+60 NL
-74 VKISYIGYKTQTV
+74 VVITYVGYKSLTI
-87 PLTVNAIYRLRQNV
+87 PLKNHAIIPLRQN
-101 AALGEVVV
+101 ATALGEVVV
-109 TARASEGPVT
+109 TARASDGPVT

-159 TLRETGTMGAYGS
+159 TLRETGTMGAYGAI
-172 TTKNNN
+172 TKNNN

-189 VDGVPISTDANM
+189 VDGVPISTDANL
-201 QYSPLSDTQSST
+201 QYSPLSDTQSSA
-213 SSSTTENN
+213 SSSTVENN

-254 NLTSGLV
+254 NLTSGLI
-261 NIKKIRRVIPLTA
+261 NIKKIRRAIPLTA

-285 SLGKGLALNAAGN
+285 SLGKGLQLDGEGN
-298 SVLNVDLGYMDSKID
+298 SILNVDLGYMDSKID
-313 PTDNFENYKRVTGS
+313 PTDNFENYKRVTGA
-327 LRYTLRGERDKKH
+327 LRYTLRGDRKEKIK
-340 LWQYS
+340 WQWN

-364 YGNVEEYKSSYSRLA
+364 YGRVDEYKSSYSRLA
-379 LTNSF
+379 LTNGF
-384 NLKLTKSWFRELD
+384 NVKMPKSWFKELD

-416 PQRYGIVPLAW
+416 PQRYGIVPLSW
-427 VDGEN
+427 SDGEN

-438 AEYTANY
+438 AEYTAHY

-456 KAKGVMGFKTTHT
+456 KVKGVMGFKTPYTL
-469 DHTIKIGAN
+469 HTIKVGAN
-478 WDIAKNFGRGQVYD
+478 WDLAKNFGRGQVYD
-492 MHRPLSVS
+492 MHHPLSVS

-510 DIPALQNF
+510 DIPSLQNF
-518 SFFVEDLMKANIGK
+518 SLFAEELMKANVGK
-532 SKIELMAGVRLNTL
+532 CQLELMVGLRLNTL
-546 LGLDSKYNMSGK
+546 LGLERQFDMSGK

-564 VNLAWHFPKFDL
+564 ANLAWHLPKFKL
-576 GGKPMAI
+576 GGKPMSI

-610 ICMAYYDTEN
+610 ICMAYYDTAN
-620 PTQDSK
+620 PEQDSK
-626 FIVHTYVQDPTN
+626 FVVHTYVQDPTN
-638 YQIKPAR
+638 YHIKPAR

-650 VRLDMNWNDN
+650 IRLDMDWNDN
-660 RLSVDYFRESMN
+660 RLSVDYFRESMT
-672 SGFRYSSIYGVY
+672 SGFRYSTIYGVY
-684 DYKYYDVSQMGAG
+684 DYKSYDVSQMAAG
-697 VDYTTLPYENRRV
+697 KDYTTLPYENKRV
-710 LDGYQQVANGS
+710 LDGYQQASNGS
-721 KLVKQGVELAFTSQ
+721 ELVKQGIELAFTSQ
-735 RIKCLRTRVNVTGA
+735 RIRCLRTRINVTGA
-749 WFHTQYTNSQPM
+749 WFHTKYTNSQPL
-761 FDAVST
+761 FSPVST
-767 VVNGQAVRDKYVG
+767 VIDGRAVREKYVG
-780 LYDWNDG
+780 LYNWNDG
-787 RINDR
+787 RENDR

-805 WKLVFTTSVQ
+805 WKLIFTTSVQ
-815 CMWMIRTKQMKKNG
+815 CMWMIRTKQMWKNG
-829 TPMAYIS
+829 TPMAYMS
-836 SEDGLLHDYTEESQ
+836 YVDGQLHDFKDADRSD
-850 NNPYLLQL
+850 PYLMQL
-858 ARTYN
+858 VRTYN
-863 DDQFKAFTVPMSMV
+863 EEQFKPFTVPMSML

-884 EIGRYMRLSF
+884 EIGKYMRLSF

-909 GRVIRRNASPYF
+909 GKVIRRNASPYF

>member
-1 MGKNRKKRIVIVSLA
+1 MRRTVTALLA
-16 LLCVVVVEA
+16 LLCVVMAEA
-25 QTITGKVV
+25 QTITGKVI
-33 DSKTQETIVGATI
+33 DAKTQEAIIGATI
-46 SVVADKRV
+46 TLKGSKGVS
-54 LAVTDV
+54 AVTDI
-60 NGQFSLPVRYQNKL
+60 NGQFKMVTPPKGSSIHV
-74 VKISYIGYKTQTV
+74 SYVGYKSLDV
-87 PLTVNAIYRLRQNV
+87 PLRDGATYRLRQDV

-109 TARASEGPVT
+109 TARASDGPVT
-119 SSIIGRDA
+119 SSLIGRDA

-172 TTKNNN
+172 STKNNN

-213 SSSTTENN
+213 SSATTENN

-261 NIKKIRRVIPLTA
+261 NIKKIRRAIPLTA

-285 SLGKGLALNAAGN
+285 SLGKGINLDKGGT
-298 SVLNVDLGYMDSKID
+298 SILNVDLGYMDSKID

-327 LRYTLRGERDKKH
+327 LRYTYRNDKDSH
-340 LWQYS
+340 RIWQYN

-364 YGNVEEYKSSYSRLA
+364 YGNISEYKSSYSRMA
-379 LTNSF
+379 LTNNF
-384 NLKLTKSWFRELD
+384 NLKMPKSWFKEVD

-408 LRQTRLVA
+408 LRQTQLVA
-416 PQRYGIVPLAW
+416 PQRYGIVPLSW
-427 VDGEN
+427 SEGEN
-432 EAQAVY
+432 VAQAVFS
-438 AEYTANY
+438 EYEASY
-445 LCDGKPFNAYV
+445 LCDGKPFTAYV
-456 KAKGVMGFKTTHT
+456 KAKAVMGFDVLNTHSAV
-469 DHTIKIGAN
+469 KVGAN
-478 WDIAKNFGRGQVYD
+478 WDMAKNFGRGQVYD
-492 MHRPLSVS
+492 MARPLSLS

-518 SFFVEDLMKANIGK
+518 SLFGEELLKWGWGRSQLD
-532 SKIELMAGVRLNTL
+532 LMAGVRLNSL
-546 LGLDSKYNMSGK
+546 LGLNRKFDMSGK
-558 YYADPR
+558 MYVDPR
-564 VNLAWHFPKFDL
+564 VNLAWHLPKFDV
-576 GGKPMAI
+576 GDKPMSI
-583 SLNGGYGIT
+583 SLNVGYGIT

-610 ICMAYYDTEN
+610 ICMSYYDTQHPVE
-620 PTQDSK
+620 DSK
-626 FIVHTYVQDPTN
+626 FVVHTYIQDPTN
-638 YQIKPAR
+638 YHLKPAR
-645 NHKWE
+645 NSKWE
-650 VRLDMNWNDN
+650 VRMDVSWNDN
-660 RLSVDYFRESMN
+660 RLSVDYFREKMN
-672 SGFRYSSIYGVY
+672 SGFRYSNIYDVY
-684 DYKYYDVSQMGAG
+684 TYRRYDVSQMAAG
-697 VDYTTLPYENRRV
+697 VDYTTLPYETRQV
-710 LDGYQQVANGS
+710 LDGYQQVSNGS
-721 KLVKQGVELAFTSQ
+721 ELTKQGIELSFTSQ

-749 WFHTQYTNSQPM
+749 WFRTLYQNSQPM
-761 FDAVST
+761 FESVSAVID
-767 VVNGQAVRDKYVG
+767 NQPLRERYVG

-787 RINDR
+787 RQNDR

-805 WKLVFTTSVQ
+805 WKLIFTTSVQ
-815 CMWMIRTKQMKKNG
+815 CMWLVRTKLMWKNG
-829 TPMAYIS
+829 TPMAYLS
-836 SEDGLLHDYTEESQ
+836 AEDGELHDYTDESAQ
-850 NNPYLLQL
+850 DAYLMQL
-858 ARTYN
+858 IKSYN
-863 DDQFKAFTVPMSMV
+863 QDSFKPFTIPMSMI

-884 EIGRYMRLSF
+884 EIGKYMRLSF

-909 GRVIRRNASPYF
+909 GKVIRRNASPYF

>member
-1 MGKNRKKRIVIVSLA
+1 M
-16 LLCVVVVEA
+16 LLFVVVVEA
-25 QTITGKVV
+25 QSVV
-33 DSKTQETIVGATI
+33 GQVIDSKTQETIIGATI
-46 SVVADKRV
+46 SVVDDKNV
-54 LAVTDV
+54 SAVTDV
-60 NGQFSLPVRYQNKL
+60 NGRFSLPARYQGKQ
-74 VKISYIGYKTQTV
+74 VKISYIGYK
-87 PLTVNAIYRLRQNV
+87 PLAVALAAHATYRLHQDV
-101 AALGEVVV
+101 ASLGEVVV

-172 TTKNNN
+172 STKNNN

-201 QYSPLSDTQSST
+201 QYSPLSDTQST
-213 SSSTTENN
+213 VSSSSTENN

-261 NIKKIRRVIPLTA
+261 NIKKIRRAIPLTA

-285 SLGKGLALNAAGN
+285 SLGKGVALNANGN
-298 SVLNVDLGYMDSKID
+298 SILNVDLGYMDSKID
-313 PTDNFENYKRVTGS
+313 PTDNFESYKRVTTS
-327 LRYTLRGERDKKH
+327 LRYTLRGEKSKKH

-345 SAFDYSGSFDDS
+345 SAFDYSGSFDNS

-384 NLKLTKSWFRELD
+384 NFKQPKSWLRE
-397 VNTLV
+397 VEMNTSLN
-402 SLQLDR
+402 LQLDR
-408 LRQTRLVA
+408 LREIRLVS
-416 PQRYGIVPLAW
+416 PQRYGIVPLSW
-427 VDGEN
+427 RDGEN
-432 EAQAVY
+432 VAQAVFS
-438 AEYTANY
+438 EYEASY
-445 LCDGKPFNAYV
+445 LCDGKPFTAYV
-456 KAKGVMGFKTTHT
+456 KAKAIMGFDVMNTHS
-469 DHTIKIGAN
+469 DVKVGVN

-492 MHRPLSVS
+492 MSRPLSLS

-510 DIPALQNF
+510 DIPSLQNF
-518 SFFVEDLMKANIGK
+518 SLFGEELLKWGWGK
-532 SKIELMAGVRLNTL
+532 SQLELMAGVRLNSL
-546 LGLDSKYNMSGK
+546 LGLSGKFDMSGK
-558 YYADPR
+558 FYADPR
-564 VNLAWHFPKFDL
+564 ANLAWHFPKFDI
-576 GGKPMAI
+576 GGKPMSI
-583 SLNGGYGIT
+583 SLNVGYGIT

-610 ICMAYYDTEN
+610 VCMSYYDTQNPVEN
-620 PTQDSK
+620 SK
-626 FIVHTYVQDPTN
+626 FVVHTFVQDPTN
-638 YQIKPAR
+638 YHIRPAR
-645 NHKWE
+645 NNKWE
-650 VRLDMNWNDN
+650 VRFDMDWSDN
-660 RLSVDYFRESMN
+660 RLSVDYFREKMT
-672 SGFRYSSIYGVY
+672 SGFRYSNIYDVY
-684 DYKYYDVSQMGAG
+684 TYRRYDVSQMGAG
-697 VDYTTLPYENRRV
+697 VDYTTLPYETRQV
-710 LDGYQQVANGS
+710 LDGYQQVSNGS
-721 KLVKQGVELAFTSQ
+721 ELTKQGIELSFTSQ

-749 WFHTQYTNSQPM
+749 WFRTLYQNSQPM
-761 FDAVST
+761 YESVST
-767 VVNGQAVRDKYVG
+767 VVDNQPVREKYVG

-787 RINDR
+787 RQNDR

-805 WKLVFTTSVQ
+805 WKLIFTTSVQ
-815 CMWMIRTKQMKKNG
+815 CMWLVRTRLMWKDG
-829 TPMAYIS
+829 TPKAYLS
-836 SEDGLLHDYTEESQ
+836 AADGELHDYTAASAGDS
-850 NNPYLLQL
+850 YLMQL
-858 ARTYN
+858 IKAYN
-863 DDQFKAFTVPMSMV
+863 QDSFKPFTVPMSMI

-884 EIGRYMRLSF
+884 EIGKYMRLSF

>member
-1 MGKNRKKRIVIVSLA
+1 MAFLNVAVM
-16 LLCVVVVEA
+16 EA
-25 QTITGKVV
+25 QNIICKVV
-33 DSKTQETIVGATI
+33 DAKTQEAIVGA
-46 SVVADKRV
+46 VVTQKSSKKV
-54 LAVTDV
+54 LAITDIDGKCELSSSYEG
-60 NGQFSLPVRYQNKL
+60 NL
-74 VKISYIGYKTQTV
+74 VVITYVGYKSLTI
-87 PLTVNAIYRLRQNV
+87 PLKNHAIIPLRQN
-101 AALGEVVV
+101 ATALGEVVV
-109 TARASEGPVT
+109 TARASDGPVT

-159 TLRETGTMGAYGS
+159 TLRETGTMGAYGAI
-172 TTKNNN
+172 TKNNN

-189 VDGVPISTDANM
+189 VDGVPISTDANL
-201 QYSPLSDTQSST
+201 QYSPLSDTQSSA
-213 SSSTTENN
+213 SSSTVENN

-254 NLTSGLV
+254 NLTSGLI
-261 NIKKIRRVIPLTA
+261 NIKKIRRAIPLTA

-285 SLGKGLALNAAGN
+285 SLGKGLQLDGEGN
-298 SVLNVDLGYMDSKID
+298 SILNVDLGYMDSKID
-313 PTDNFENYKRVTGS
+313 PTDNFENYKRVTGA
-327 LRYTLRGERDKKH
+327 LRYTLRGDRKEKIK
-340 LWQYS
+340 WQWN

-364 YGNVEEYKSSYSRLA
+364 YGRVDEYKSSYSRLA
-379 LTNSF
+379 LTNGF
-384 NLKLTKSWFRELD
+384 NVKMPKSWFKELD

-416 PQRYGIVPLAW
+416 PQRYGIVPLSW
-427 VDGEN
+427 SDGEN

-438 AEYTANY
+438 AEYTAHY

-456 KAKGVMGFKTTHT
+456 KVKGVMGFKTPYTL
-469 DHTIKIGAN
+469 HTIKVGAN
-478 WDIAKNFGRGQVYD
+478 WDLAKNFGRGQVYD
-492 MHRPLSVS
+492 MHHPLSVS

-510 DIPALQNF
+510 DIPSLQNF
-518 SFFVEDLMKANIGK
+518 SLFAEELMKANVGK
-532 SKIELMAGVRLNTL
+532 CQLELMVGLRLNTL
-546 LGLDSKYNMSGK
+546 LGLERQFDMSGK

-564 VNLAWHFPKFDL
+564 ANLAWHLPKFKL
-576 GGKPMAI
+576 GGKPMSI

-610 ICMAYYDTEN
+610 ICMAYYDTAN
-620 PTQDSK
+620 PEQDSK
-626 FIVHTYVQDPTN
+626 FVVHTYVQEPTN

-650 VRLDMNWNDN
+650 IRLDMDWNDN
-660 RLSVDYFRESMN
+660 RLSLDYFRESMT
-672 SGFRYSSIYGVY
+672 SGFRYSTIYGVY
-684 DYKYYDVSQMGAG
+684 DYKSYDVTQMAAG
-697 VDYTTLPYENRRV
+697 MDYTTLPYENKRV
-710 LDGYQQVANGS
+710 LDGYQQASNGS
-721 KLVKQGVELAFTSQ
+721 ELVKQGIELAFTSQ
-735 RIKCLRTRVNVTGA
+735 RIRCLRTRINVTGA
-749 WFHTQYTNSQPM
+749 WFHTKYTNSQPL
-761 FDAVST
+761 FSPVST
-767 VVNGQAVRDKYVG
+767 VIDGRAVREKYVG
-780 LYDWNDG
+780 LYNWNDG
-787 RINDR
+787 RENDR

-805 WKLVFTTSVQ
+805 WKLIFTTSVQ
-815 CMWMIRTKQMKKNG
+815 CMWMIRTKQMWKNG
-829 TPMAYIS
+829 TPMAYMS
-836 SEDGLLHDYTEESQ
+836 YVDGQLHDFKDADRSD
-850 NNPYLLQL
+850 PYLMQL
-858 ARTYN
+858 VRTYN
-863 DDQFKAFTVPMSMV
+863 EEQFKPFTVPMSML

-884 EIGRYMRLSF
+884 EIGKYMRLSF

-909 GRVIRRNASPYF
+909 GKVIRRNASPYF

>member
-1 MGKNRKKRIVIVSLA
+1 MAFLNVAVM
-16 LLCVVVVEA
+16 EA
-25 QTITGKVV
+25 QNIICKVV
-33 DSKTQETIVGATI
+33 DAKTQEAIVGA
-46 SVVADKRV
+46 VVTQKSSKKV
-54 LAVTDV
+54 LAITDIDGKCELSSSYEG
-60 NGQFSLPVRYQNKL
+60 NL
-74 VKISYIGYKTQTV
+74 VVITYVGYKSLTI
-87 PLTVNAIYRLRQNV
+87 PLKNHAIIPLRQN
-101 AALGEVVV
+101 ATALGEVVV
-109 TARASEGPVT
+109 TARASDGPVT

-159 TLRETGTMGAYGS
+159 TLRETGTMGAYGAI
-172 TTKNNN
+172 TKNNN

-189 VDGVPISTDANM
+189 VDGVPISTDANL
-201 QYSPLSDTQSST
+201 QYSPLSDTQSSA
-213 SSSTTENN
+213 SSSTVENN

-254 NLTSGLV
+254 NLTSGLI
-261 NIKKIRRVIPLTA
+261 NIKKIRRAIPLTA

-285 SLGKGLALNAAGN
+285 SLGKGLQLDGEGN
-298 SVLNVDLGYMDSKID
+298 SILNVDLGYMDSKID
-313 PTDNFENYKRVTGS
+313 PTDNFENYKRVTGA
-327 LRYTLRGERDKKH
+327 LRYTLRGDRKKKIK
-340 LWQYS
+340 WQWN

-364 YGNVEEYKSSYSRLA
+364 YGRVDEYKSSYSRLA
-379 LTNSF
+379 LTNGF
-384 NLKLTKSWFRELD
+384 NVKMPKSWFKELD

-416 PQRYGIVPLAW
+416 PQRYGIVPLSW
-427 VDGEN
+427 SDGEN

-438 AEYTANY
+438 AEYTAHY

-456 KAKGVMGFKTTHT
+456 KVKGVMGFKTPYTL
-469 DHTIKIGAN
+469 HTIKVGAN
-478 WDIAKNFGRGQVYD
+478 WDLAKNFGRGQVYD
-492 MHRPLSVS
+492 MHHPLSVS

-510 DIPALQNF
+510 DIPSLQNF
-518 SFFVEDLMKANIGK
+518 SLFAEELMKANVGK
-532 SKIELMAGVRLNTL
+532 CQLELMVGLRLNTL
-546 LGLDSKYNMSGK
+546 LGLERQFDMSGK

-564 VNLAWHFPKFDL
+564 ANLAWHFPKFEVA
-576 GGKPMAI
+576 GKPMSI

-610 ICMAYYDTEN
+610 ICMAYYDTAN
-620 PTQDSK
+620 PEQDSK
-626 FIVHTYVQDPTN
+626 FVVHTYVQEPTN

-650 VRLDMNWNDN
+650 IRMDMDWNDN
-660 RLSVDYFRESMN
+660 RLSLDYFRESMT
-672 SGFRYSSIYGVY
+672 SGFRYSTIYGVY
-684 DYKYYDVSQMGAG
+684 DYKSYDVSQMAAG
-697 VDYTTLPYENRRV
+697 KDYTTLPYENKRV
-710 LDGYQQVANGS
+710 LDGYQQSSNGS
-721 KLVKQGVELAFTSQ
+721 ELVKQGIELAFTSQ
-735 RIKCLRTRVNVTGA
+735 RIHCLRTRINVTGA
-749 WFHTQYTNSQPM
+749 WFHTRYTNSQPM
-761 FDAVST
+761 YSPVTT
-767 VVNGQAVRDKYVG
+767 VIDGTAVRDKYVG
-780 LYDWNDG
+780 LYDWNEG
-787 RINDR
+787 RENDR

-805 WKLVFTTSVQ
+805 WKLIFTTSVQ
-815 CMWMIRTKQMKKNG
+815 CMWMIRTKQMWKNG
-829 TPMAYIS
+829 TPMVYIS
-836 SEDGLLHDYTEESQ
+836 SEDGQLHAYTEDSQ
-850 NNPYLLQL
+850 DDPYLMQL
-858 ARTYN
+858 VRTYN
-863 DDQFKAFTVPMSMV
+863 EDQFKPFTVPMSMLI
-877 VNLKVTK
+877 NLKMTK
-884 EIGRYMRLSF
+884 EIGKYMRLSF

-909 GRVIRRNASPYF
+909 GKVIRRNASPYF